1 MTPKKT
7 KQLFR
12 GQRPG
17 EKKVPNT
24 TAPLAIVVVGLFVTH
39 WESFTIY

>member
-17 EKKVPNT
+17 EKKSPQHHCT
-24 TAPLAIVVVGLFVTH
+24 IGDCGGLFVTH